1 MTTTLFAA
9 DAPKTQMQA
18 YVAYTAHDV
27 ARIVRH
33 YPAGKTVVCCDV
45 DDTIITP
52 KSSTFR
58 AAPYNQIIDRLK
70 DNKERY
76 PNYMDILSNWRTQR
90 VSMLLDEAWPEVLCD
105 LKNDYT
111 VYALT
116 KMDTGPFGSIDSME
130 QWRYDELKSLG
141 VTFTDSG
148 DLEREEDASC
158 FHGIFMTGR
167 HQKNET
173 LQRFQKKFAHV
184 HTLVMVDDRVG
195 HLRDVGRFCADYGF
209 EPVLIHYK
217 GLERLV
223 DRPNPKIAAFQEKYL
238 LEHAQWLEDDEALA
252 MLPGGRVIED
262 ISGCHIKSIASHS

>member
-116 KMDTGPFGSIDSME
+116 KMDTGPFG
-130 QWRYDELKSLG
+130 
-141 VTFTDSG
+141 V
-148 DLEREEDASC
+148 
-158 FHGIFMTGR
+158 H
-167 HQKNET
+167 
-173 LQRFQKKFAHV
+173 RFDGTV
-184 HTLVMVDDRVG
+184 
-195 HLRDVGRFCADYGF
+195 
-209 EPVLIHYK
+209 
-217 GLERLV
+217 
-223 DRPNPKIAAFQEKYL
+223 
-238 LEHAQWLEDDEALA
+238 AL
-252 MLPGGRVIED
+252 
-262 ISGCHIKSIASHS
+262 